1 MTWDL
6 KIFSSIDKCLFF
18 RWYAKKD
25 PLKESPAAVVSIAL
39 IIGIFI
45 EPILLNS
52 E

>member
-1 MTWDL
+1 MLWDI
-6 KIFSSIDKCLFF
+6 KIFSSIDKFSFL